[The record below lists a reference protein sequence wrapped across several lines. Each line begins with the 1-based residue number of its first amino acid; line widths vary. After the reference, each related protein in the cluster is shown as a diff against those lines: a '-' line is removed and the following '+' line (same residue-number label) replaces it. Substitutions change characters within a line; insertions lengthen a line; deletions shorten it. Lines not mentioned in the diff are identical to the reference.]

1 MYNFSDKLAQEASE
15 KKGIKSIIAKEREN
29 MPEYQYNFLYKRVMP
44 GFVFVIGGAIVVF
57 IACLLIEHFTKNEIV
72 AFIPFIAWA
81 VTVAVLLV
89 LFVTGTLRLNRR
101 IDADNLKRLNE
112 RFYITDSAEA
122 EEKMRCE
129 GITKDSWSINGL
141 TVPLSECDVIFFFYD
156 NYGSINFSM
165 LFANDNFNLL
175 YALDLDA
182 YSYTWFV
189 NNIEIVRNK
198 EVFGMLVKD
207 KEKFITLYRR
217 YKNPEKML
225 ENF

>member
-129 GITKDSWSINGL
+129 GITK
-141 TVPLSECDVIFFFYD
+141 TVGVSTVLPFRCL
-156 NYGSINFSM
+156 N
-165 LFANDNFNLL
+165 A
-175 YALDLDA
+175 
-182 YSYTWFV
+182 T
-189 NNIEIVRNK
+189 
-198 EVFGMLVKD
+198 
-207 KEKFITLYRR
+207 
-217 YKNPEKML
+217 
-225 ENF
+225 

>member
-1 MYNFSDKLAQEASE
+1 M
-15 KKGIKSIIAKEREN
+15 
-29 MPEYQYNFLYKRVMP
+29 
-44 GFVFVIGGAIVVF
+44 
-57 IACLLIEHFTKNEIV
+57 
-72 AFIPFIAWA
+72 
-81 VTVAVLLV
+81 
-89 LFVTGTLRLNRR
+89 
-101 IDADNLKRLNE
+101 
-112 RFYITDSAEA
+112 
-122 EEKMRCE
+122 
-129 GITKDSWSINGL
+129 
-141 TVPLSECDVIFFFYD
+141 IFFFYD

-207 KEKFITLYRR
+207 KEKFVTLYRR